1 MQSILAQIKRGK
13 LWQYA
18 GGIFP
23 AERKSLSNQQA
34 ITFAPIPKELVI
46 PLNQHIG
53 EVADVLVN
61 VGDEVLKGQA
71 LTSHNNFRALP
82 VHASSSGTIK
92 AIEARPSCHASG
104 LPELSIVIET
114 DGKDAWRERNPT
126 TDFTALDRHTIIDK
140 IHLAGIA
147 GKGGAGFPAHIKLS
161 VKADIEL
168 LIINGI
174 ECEPYITSDDM
185 LMREYADEL
194 IKGIEILEFVTQCKQ
209 TVIAIESNK
218 PEAIAALSAFETDTR
233 RVTSVPTKY
242 PSGGEKQL
250 IELLTGKQVPNKGYP
265 IDMGILMHNVG
276 TAFAIKRAVI
286 DDEPL
291 ISRIVT
297 ITGEAFKEKGNAH
310 VLLGTPIQS
319 LLAQFELEP
328 QPNDQTRL
336 IIGGP
341 MMGFTLPDAMAPVIK
356 TTNCLLAPTVK
367 ELPPPGQ
374 EMACIRCGEC
384 ADACPASLL
393 PQQLYWYAKDNDHDK
408 LNDYSLFDCIECGSC
423 AYVCPSEIPL
433 VQYYRIAK
441 ADIRKQETEKK
452 KAEIARIRHEARQ
465 ERLERE
471 KAAREAKH
479 KEAAAKRKAQ
489 LNAAKP
495 DQPESTTAEPT
506 KDKAQD
512 AVAQALARAKAKRQA
527 PNTNANID
535 VAAARAARKEQ
546 ARLAKAAKA
555 AQEQTD
561 NSATTAQ
568 EQQTEAKPK
577 ATNPAVAAA
586 IARAKAKKEAQQDEN
601 EAQTSEEM
609 PAPSKNPAVAAAI
622 ARAKAKKEAQQAKK
636 EEPQPQSAATE
647 QDDTEAPAPQ
657 EKPAPSKNPAVAAA
671 IARAKAKKEA
681 QQAEKEES
689 QPQSAASEQ
698 DDTEAPAPQEKPAP
712 SKNPAVAAAIARA
725 KAKKAAQQAEKEEP
739 QPQSAA
745 TEQKDTEAPAPQE
758 KPAPSKNPAVAAAI
772 ARAKAKK
779 AQQKDSTES

>member
-1 MQSILAQIKRGK
+1 MIQSILAQIKRGK

-23 AERKSLSNQQA
+23 AERKSLSNQQP
-34 ITFAPIPKELVI
+34 IAPAQIPNELII

-53 EVADVLVN
+53 EVADLLVN
-61 VGDEVLKGQA
+61 VGDKVLKGQA
-71 LTSHNNFRALP
+71 LTNHNNFRALP
-82 VHASSSGTIK
+82 VHASSSGTVK
-92 AIEARPSCHASG
+92 AIEPRPSCHASG
-104 LPELSIVIET
+104 LAELSIVIAT
-114 DGKDAWRERNPT
+114 DGKDAWRERIPT
-126 TDFTALDRHTIIDK
+126 PDFTVLDRHAIIDK

-209 TVIAIESNK
+209 TVFAIESNK
-218 PEAIAALSAFETDTR
+218 PEAIAALSAFDTDTR

-250 IELLTGKQVPNKGYP
+250 IELLTGKQVPSSGYP

-297 ITGEAFKEKGNAH
+297 ITGEAFKEKGNAQ

-319 LLAQFELEP
+319 LLQQFELEP
-328 QPNDQTRL
+328 QPNGQTRL

-384 ADACPASLL
+384 ADACPVSLL
-393 PQQLYWYAKDNDHDK
+393 PQQLYWYAKDNDHEK
-408 LNDYSLFDCIECGSC
+408 LNDYNLFDCIECGSC

-465 ERLERE
+465 ERLDRE

-489 LNAAKP
+489 LNAAAK
-495 DQPESTTAEPT
+495 PESETATAPA

-527 PNTNANID
+527 PNTNADTD

-555 AQEQTD
+555 AQEQAD
-561 NSATTAQ
+561 DSATTAQ

-586 IARAKAKKEAQQDEN
+586 IARAKAKKETQQAEN
-601 EAQTSEEM
+601 EAQASEEKS
-609 PAPSKNPAVAAAI
+609 APSKNPAVAAAI
-622 ARAKAKKEAQQAKK
+622 ARAKAKKEAL
-636 EEPQPQSAATE
+636 
-647 QDDTEAPAPQ
+647 QDDNETPAPQ
-657 EKPAPSKNPAVAAA
+657 EKA
-671 IARAKAKKEA
+671 
-681 QQAEKEES
+681 
-689 QPQSAASEQ
+689 
-698 DDTEAPAPQEKPAP
+698 AP

-739 QPQSAA
+739 QPQSATAEQDDNETPAPQEKTAPSKNPAVAAAIARAKAKKAAQQAEKEEPQPQSA
-745 TEQKDTEAPAPQE
+745 TAEQDDNETPAPQE

-779 AQQKDSTES
+779 AAQQAE